1 METIFQNCKIKD
13 QAPPQEGFCIFA
25 FKWYLKVMKEKKF
38 EFEYEVY
45 EDISELTEQDAWLLR
60 EAMSM
65 TEQAYA
71 PYSNFHVGAVA
82 ILENGE
88 IVAGTNQENASY
100 PVGICAERVLLG
112 SVATLHP
119 NIPVKSIAISYSSD
133 EVKSDHPI
141 SPCGM
146 CRQALLE
153 YETRL
158 KKPIR
163 LILGGMEGKV
173 YIIKTATQLLPFA
186 FTSSELI

>member
-1 METIFQNCKIKD
+1 MQ
-13 QAPPQEGFCIFA
+13 
-25 FKWYLKVMKEKKF
+25 EKKF
-38 EFEYEVY
+38 EFEYQVY
-45 EDISELTEQDAWLLR
+45 NNSSELNEQDAWLLN
-60 EAMSM
+60 EARSV

-82 ILENGE
+82 MMANGE

-112 SVATLHP
+112 TVATLHP
-119 NIPVKSIAISYSSD
+119 NVEIKSIAISYSSD
-133 EVKSDHPI
+133 AIKSDHPI

-163 LILGGMEGKV
+163 LILGGLEGKV
-173 YIIKTATQLLPFA
+173 YIIKTSSLLLPFA
-186 FTSSELI
+186 FTSEELI